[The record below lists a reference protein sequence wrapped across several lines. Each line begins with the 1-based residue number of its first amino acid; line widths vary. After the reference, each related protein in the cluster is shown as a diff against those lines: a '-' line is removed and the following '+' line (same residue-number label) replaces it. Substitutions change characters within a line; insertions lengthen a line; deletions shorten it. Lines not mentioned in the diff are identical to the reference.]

1 MLPTAGVSS
10 PLEHAER
17 AAEQE
22 RYSEETLAAI
32 VAEEDLPRIPSTIAP
47 LRTPLPHDRN
57 TSATIG
63 PAMNKM
69 AAAKRSIPVAG
80 GFLLLAISL

>member
-1 MLPTAGVSS
+1 MP
-10 PLEHAER
+10 
-17 AAEQE
+17 
-22 RYSEETLAAI
+22 SEA
-32 VAEEDLPRIPSTIAP
+32 DLPYPKHDSPTPNTMAP
-47 LRTPLPHDRN
+47 RPHDQN

-80 GFLLLAISL
+80 GFLLAISL